1 MGTISKN
8 FSYREFE
15 ASETAD
21 RKGICNVINTF
32 EVRDAVKELT
42 ETILQPLRDAWGEP
56 ITISSGWRC
65 DELNKEVGGSATSAH
80 KTGYA
85 ADIVPNKGDLETF
98 FQFVK
103 KWLVDNKVKF
113 DQCAIES
120 DRRGAVWVL
129 IGMYGPNRRQL
140 GQFYRWIKK

>member
-15 ASETAD
+15 ASNKAD
-21 RKGICNVINTF
+21 EKGICNVITSF
-32 EVRDAVKELT
+32 EVRDAIKALVDT
-42 ETILQPLRDAWGEP
+42 VLQPLRDAWGGP

-98 FQFVK
+98 FQFAK

-120 DRRGAVWVL
+120 DRRGAVWVH

>member
-1 MGTISKN
+1 MGTITSN

-15 ASETAD
+15 YSKKAEEKS
-21 RKGICNVINTF
+21 ICNVIRTF

-42 ETILQPLRDAWGEP
+42 ETILQPLRDAWGGP

-85 ADIVPNKGDLETF
+85 ADIVPNNGDLETF

-120 DRRGAVWVL
+120 DRRGAVWVH

-140 GQFYRWIKK
+140 GQFYRWTKK

>member
-15 ASETAD
+15 ASNKAD
-21 RKGICNVINTF
+21 EKGICNVITSF
-32 EVRDAVKELT
+32 EVRDAIKALVDT
-42 ETILQPLRDAWGEP
+42 VLQPLRDAWGGP

-120 DRRGAVWVL
+120 DRRGAVWVH

>member
-42 ETILQPLRDAWGEP
+42 ETILQPLRDAWGGP

-65 DELNKEVGGSATSAH
+65 NELNKEVGGSATSAH

-120 DRRGAVWVL
+120 DCRGAVWVH

-140 GQFYRWIKK
+140 GQFYRWTKK

>member
-8 FSYREFE
+8 FSYWEFE

-21 RKGICNVINTF
+21 KKGICNVITTF
-32 EVRDAVKELT
+32 EVRDAVKALVDT
-42 ETILQPLRDAWGEP
+42 VLQPLRDAWGGP

-120 DRRGAVWVL
+120 DRRGAVWVH

>member
-1 MGTISKN
+1 M
-8 FSYREFE
+8 
-15 ASETAD
+15 
-21 RKGICNVINTF
+21 
-32 EVRDAVKELT
+32 
-42 ETILQPLRDAWGEP
+42 
-56 ITISSGWRC
+56 
-65 DELNKEVGGSATSAH
+65 
-80 KTGYA
+80 
-85 ADIVPNKGDLETF
+85 PNKGDLETF

-120 DRRGAVWVL
+120 DRRGAVWVH